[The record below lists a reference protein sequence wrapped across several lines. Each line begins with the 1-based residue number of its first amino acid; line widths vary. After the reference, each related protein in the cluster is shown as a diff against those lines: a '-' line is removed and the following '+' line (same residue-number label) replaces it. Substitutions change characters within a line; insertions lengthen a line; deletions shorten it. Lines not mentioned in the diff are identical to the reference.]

1 MNGAQWVVH
10 ALRAQGVKTVFGYPG
25 GAIMPVY
32 DALYDGG
39 VEHLL
44 CRHEQGAAMAA
55 IGYARSTGKTG
66 VCIATSGPGATNLIT
81 GLADALLDSVPVVAI
96 TGQVSAPFIGTDA
109 FQEVD
114 VLGLSLACTKHS
126 FLVQSLAELPRIMA
140 EAFEVANA
148 GRPGPVLVDIPK
160 DIQLASGELEPWFTT
175 VDNEATFPQADV
187 EQARQMLEQARQ
199 MLEQARQMLEQ
210 ARQMLEQARQMLE
223 QAKKP
228 MLYVG
233 GGVGMAQAVPALRKF
248 IAVTQMPVTC
258 TLKGLGAVEAD
269 YPYYLGMLGMHG
281 TKAAN
286 FAVQECD
293 LLIAVGARFDDRV
306 TGKLNTFAPNA
317 SVIHMDIDP
326 AEMNKLRQAHVALQG
341 DLNSLLPALQQPL
354 KIDAWR
360 QSCAELRAEHA
371 WRYDHPGETIYAP
384 LLLKQLSERKPADSV
399 VTTDVGQHQMWSA
412 QHMTYTRPE
421 NFITSSGLG
430 TMGFGLPAAVGA
442 QVARPNDTV
451 ICISGDGSFMMNVQ
465 ELGTVK
471 RKQLPLKIVLLDNQ
485 RLGMVRQWQQLFFQE
500 RYSETT
506 LTDNPDF
513 LMLASAFGIPGQ
525 HITRKDQ
532 VEAALDTMLASEGPY
547 LLHVSIDE
555 LENVWPLVPPGAS
568 NSEMLEKLS

>member
-10 ALRAQGVKTVFGYPG
+10 ALRAQGVETVFGYPG

-66 VCIATSGPGATNLIT
+66 VCIATSGPGATNLLT

-96 TGQVSAPFIGTDA
+96 TGQVAAPLIGTDA

-126 FLVQSLAELPRIMA
+126 FLVESLDELPRVLA
-140 EAFEVANA
+140 EAFEIAHS

-160 DIQLASGELEPWFTT
+160 DIQLAIGEP
-175 VDNEATFPQADV
+175 EAWLSAV
-187 EQARQMLEQARQ
+187 EDETDLPFAGLQQAREMLAH
-199 MLEQARQMLEQ
+199 
-210 ARQMLEQARQMLE
+210 
-223 QAKKP
+223 AKKP

-233 GGVGMAQAVPALRKF
+233 GGVGIAQAVPALREF
-248 IAVTQMPVTC
+248 ISVTGMPSTV
-258 TLKGLGAVEAD
+258 TLKGLGAVPANHPF
-269 YPYYLGMLGMHG
+269 YTGMLGMHG

-286 FAVQECD
+286 LAVQECD
-293 LLIAVGARFDDRV
+293 LLLAVGARFDDRV
-306 TGKLNTFAPNA
+306 TGKLNTFAPHA
-317 SVIHMDIDP
+317 KVIHMDIDP
-326 AEMNKLRQAHVALQG
+326 AELSKLRQAHVGLQG
-341 DLNSLLPALQQPL
+341 PLNQLLPALQQPL
-354 KIDAWR
+354 HIASW
-360 QSCAELRAEHA
+360 QQHIAALNEEHQ
-371 WRYDHPGETIYAP
+371 WRYDHPGQAIYAP
-384 LLLKQLSERKPADSV
+384 LLLKQLSERKSAEAV
-399 VTTDVGQHQMWSA
+399 VTTDVGQHQMWTA
-412 QHMTYTRPE
+412 QHMTFTRPE

-442 QVARPNDTV
+442 QVARREDTV
-451 ICISGDGSFMMNVQ
+451 ICVSGDGSFMMNVQ
-465 ELGTVK
+465 ELGTIK
-471 RKQLPLKIVLLDNQ
+471 RKQLPVKILLLDNQ
-485 RLGMVRQWQQLFFQE
+485 RLGMVRQWQQLFFEE

-513 LMLASAFGIPGQ
+513 LTLASAFGIPGQ

-532 VEAALDTMLASEGPY
+532 VEAALDALLNSDGPY
-547 LLHVSIDE
+547 MLHVSIDE
-555 LENVWPLVPPGAS
+555 YENVWPLVPPGAS
-568 NSEMLEKLS
+568 NSQMLEKLS

>member
-10 ALRAQGVKTVFGYPG
+10 ALRAQGVDTVFGYPG
-25 GAIMPVY
+25 GAIMPIY

-55 IGYARSTGKTG
+55 IGYARATGKTG
-66 VCIATSGPGATNLIT
+66 VCMATSGPGATNLIT

-96 TGQVSAPFIGTDA
+96 TGQVASPLIGTDA

-126 FLVQSLAELPRIMA
+126 FLVQSLEELPRVMA
-140 EAFEVANA
+140 EAFEVANS

-160 DIQLASGELEPWFTT
+160 DIQVALGDLEPHFST
-175 VDNEATFPQADV
+175 VESDDAFPHVAV
-187 EQARQMLEQARQ
+187 EEARQMIAH
-199 MLEQARQMLEQ
+199 
-210 ARQMLEQARQMLE
+210 
-223 QAKKP
+223 AKQP

-233 GGVGMAQAVPALRKF
+233 GGVGMAQAVPALREF
-248 IAVTQMPVTC
+248 IAVTQMPATC
-258 TLKGLGAVEAD
+258 TLKGLGAVDAD

-286 FAVQECD
+286 LAVQACD

-317 SVIHMDIDP
+317 NVIHMDIDP

-341 DLNSLLPALQQPL
+341 NLNTLLPALQQPL

-360 QSCAELRAEHA
+360 QHTADMRVEHT
-371 WRYDHPGETIYAP
+371 WRYDHPGDAIYAP
-384 LLLKQLSERKPADSV
+384 LLLKQLSDRKPADCV

-513 LMLASAFGIPGQ
+513 LILASAFGIPGQ

-532 VEAALDTMLASEGPY
+532 VEAALDTMLSSEGPY

-568 NSEMLEKLS
+568 NSQMLEKLS

>member
-10 ALRAQGVKTVFGYPG
+10 ALRAQQVDTVFGYPG

-55 IGYARSTGKTG
+55 IGYARATGKTG

-96 TGQVSAPFIGTDA
+96 TGQVAAPLIGTDA

-114 VLGLSLACTKHS
+114 VLGMSLSCTKHS
-126 FLVQSLAELPRIMA
+126 FLVDSLDVLPRVMA
-140 EAFEVANA
+140 EAFHIANS

-160 DIQLASGELEPWFTT
+160 DIQLAVGNWEPHFVTEQEE
-175 VDNEATFPQADV
+175 VLFPQA
-187 EQARQMLEQARQ
+187 EMSQAAAMLA
-199 MLEQARQMLEQ
+199 
-210 ARQMLEQARQMLE
+210 

-233 GGVGMAQAVPALRKF
+233 GGVGMAQAVPALREFLAETKMP
-248 IAVTQMPVTC
+248 IAC
-258 TLKGLGAVEAD
+258 TLKGLGAVASD

-306 TGKLNTFAPNA
+306 TGKLNTFAPHA
-317 SVIHMDIDP
+317 RVIHMDIDP
-326 AEMNKLRQAHVALQG
+326 AEMSKLRQAHVALQG
-341 DLNSLLPALQQPL
+341 DLNALLPALQQQL
-354 KIDAWR
+354 AINEWR
-360 QSCAELRAEHA
+360 QHCADLRHEHA
-371 WRYDHPGETIYAP
+371 WRYDHPGEAIYAP
-384 LLLKQLSERKPADSV
+384 LLLKQLSDRKPENSV
-399 VTTDVGQHQMWSA
+399 VTTDVGQHQMWAA
-412 QHMTYTRPE
+412 QHLSFTRPE

-442 QVARPNDTV
+442 QVARPEDTV

-485 RLGMVRQWQQLFFQE
+485 RLGMVRQWQQLFFNE

-513 LMLASAFGIPGQ
+513 LMLANAFGIPGQ

-532 VEAALDTMLASEGPY
+532 VEAALDAMLSSDGPY

-568 NSEMLEKLS
+568 NSQMLEKLS

>member
-10 ALRAQGVKTVFGYPG
+10 ALRAQGVDTVFGYPG

-55 IGYARSTGKTG
+55 IGYARATGKTG

-96 TGQVSAPFIGTDA
+96 TGQVAAPLIGTDA

-126 FLVQSLAELPRIMA
+126 FLVESLDELPEIMA
-140 EAFEVANA
+140 QAFHLASS
-148 GRPGPVLVDIPK
+148 GRPGPVLIDIPK
-160 DIQLASGELEPWFTT
+160 DIQLASGELEPWLSS
-175 VDNEATFPQADV
+175 VEDTFVIPQA
-187 EQARQMLEQARQ
+187 ELEQARS
-199 MLEQARQMLEQ
+199 LLSQAE
-210 ARQMLEQARQMLE
+210 
-223 QAKKP
+223 KP

-233 GGVGMAQAVPALRKF
+233 GGVGMAQAVPALREF
-248 IAVTQMPVTC
+248 MSQTQIPCAV
-258 TLKGLGAVEAD
+258 TLKGLGAVEAS
-269 YPYYLGMLGMHG
+269 YPWYVGMLGMHG

-286 FAVQECD
+286 LAVQECD

-306 TGKLNTFAPNA
+306 TGKLNTFAPHA
-317 SVIHMDIDP
+317 KVIHMDIDP
-326 AEMNKLRQAHVALQG
+326 AELNKLRQAHVGLQG
-341 DLNSLLPALQQPL
+341 DLNALLPALQRPMA
-354 KIDAWR
+354 IDAWR
-360 QSCAELRAEHA
+360 ERVAALRSEHD
-371 WRYDHPGETIYAP
+371 WRYDHPGEGIFAP
-384 LLLKQLSERKPADSV
+384 LLLKQLSDRKPVNSV
-399 VTTDVGQHQMWSA
+399 VTTDVGQHQMWAA
-412 QHMTYTRPE
+412 QHMRFSRPE

-442 QVARPNDTV
+442 QVARPDDTV
-451 ICISGDGSFMMNVQ
+451 ICVTGDGSFMMNIQ

-485 RLGMVRQWQQLFFQE
+485 RLGMVRQWQQLFFSE
-500 RYSETT
+500 RYSETN
-506 LTDNPDF
+506 LSDNPDF
-513 LMLASAFGIPGQ
+513 LTLASAFGIAGQ
-525 HITRKDQ
+525 RITRKDQ
-532 VEAALDTMLASEGPY
+532 VTAALEAMFNSEGPY

-555 LENVWPLVPPGAS
+555 AENVWPLVPPGAS
-568 NSEMLEKLS
+568 NSQMLEKIS

>member
-10 ALRAQGVKTVFGYPG
+10 ALRAQGVQTVFGYPG

-55 IGYARSTGKTG
+55 IGYARATGKTG

-96 TGQVSAPFIGTDA
+96 TGQVASPFIGTDA

-114 VLGLSLACTKHS
+114 VLGMSLSCTKHS
-126 FLVQSLAELPRIMA
+126 FLVQSLEELPRIMA
-140 EAFEVANA
+140 EAFAVANS

-160 DIQLASGELEPWFTT
+160 DIQLASGTLEPYFTT
-175 VDNEATFPQADV
+175 VENVEVFPHADV
-187 EQARQMLEQARQ
+187 EQARKMLAQAQ
-199 MLEQARQMLEQ
+199 
-210 ARQMLEQARQMLE
+210 
-223 QAKKP
+223 KP
-228 MLYVG
+228 ILYVG
-233 GGVGMAQAVPALRKF
+233 GGVGMAQAVPALREF
-248 IAVTQMPVTC
+248 IAVTQMPAAC

-341 DLNSLLPALQQPL
+341 DLNSLLPALQQSL

-360 QSCAELRAEHA
+360 QHSAELRTEHT
-371 WRYDHPGETIYAP
+371 WRYDHPGEAIYVP
-384 LLLKQLSERKPADSV
+384 LLLKQLSDRKPADSV

-532 VEAALDTMLASEGPY
+532 VEAALDTMLSSQGPY

-568 NSEMLEKLS
+568 NAEMLEKLS

>member
-10 ALRAQGVKTVFGYPG
+10 ALRAQGVQTVFGYPG

-39 VEHLL
+39 LEHLL
-44 CRHEQGAAMAA
+44 CRHEQGAAIAA

-126 FLVQSLAELPRIMA
+126 FLVQSLEELPRVMA
-140 EAFEVANA
+140 EAFQVANS

-160 DIQLASGELEPWFTT
+160 DIQLAVGELEPHFST
-175 VDNEATFPQADV
+175 VEGDVTFPRAEV
-187 EQARQMLEQARQ
+187 EQARQMLAQAQ
-199 MLEQARQMLEQ
+199 
-210 ARQMLEQARQMLE
+210 
-223 QAKKP
+223 KP
-228 MLYVG
+228 VLYVG
-233 GGVGMAQAVPALRKF
+233 GGVGMAQAVPALREF
-248 IAVTQMPVTC
+248 TAVTQIPVVC
-258 TLKGLGAVEAD
+258 TLKGLGAVEAE
-269 YPYYLGMLGMHG
+269 YPFYLGMLGMHG

-286 FAVQECD
+286 FAVQQCD

-306 TGKLNTFAPNA
+306 TGKLNTFAPHA
-317 SVIHMDIDP
+317 KVIHMDIDP
-326 AEMNKLRQAHVALQG
+326 AEMNKLRQVHVGLQG
-341 DLNSLLPALQQPL
+341 DLNALLPALQQPL
-354 KIDAWR
+354 AIADWCHYA
-360 QSCAELRAEHA
+360 ADLRREHA
-371 WRYDHPGETIYAP
+371 WRYDHPGNAIYAP
-384 LLLKQLSERKPADSV
+384 LLLKQLSDRKPQDCV

-442 QVARPNDTV
+442 QVARPEDTV

-532 VEAALDTMLASEGPY
+532 VEAALDAMLNSEGPY

-568 NSEMLEKLS
+568 NSQMLEKLS

>member
-187 EQARQMLEQARQ
+187 
-199 MLEQARQMLEQ
+199 EQARQMLEQ

-442 QVARPNDTV
+442 QVERPNDTV

>member
-10 ALRAQGVKTVFGYPG
+10 ALRAQGVQTVFGYPG

-55 IGYARSTGKTG
+55 IGYARATGKTG

-96 TGQVSAPFIGTDA
+96 TGQVASPFIGTDA

-114 VLGLSLACTKHS
+114 VLGMSLSCTKHS
-126 FLVQSLAELPRIMA
+126 FLVQSLEELPRIMA
-140 EAFEVANA
+140 EAFAVANS

-160 DIQLASGELEPWFTT
+160 DIQLASGTLEPYFTT
-175 VDNEATFPQADV
+175 VENVGDFPHADV
-187 EQARQMLEQARQ
+187 EQARKMLAQAQ
-199 MLEQARQMLEQ
+199 
-210 ARQMLEQARQMLE
+210 
-223 QAKKP
+223 KP
-228 MLYVG
+228 ILYVG
-233 GGVGMAQAVPALRKF
+233 GGVGMAQAVPALREF
-248 IAVTQMPVTC
+248 IAVTQMPVAC

-341 DLNSLLPALQQPL
+341 DLNSLLPALQQSL

-360 QSCAELRAEHA
+360 QNCAELRTEHT
-371 WRYDHPGETIYAP
+371 WRYDHPGEAIYAP
-384 LLLKQLSERKPADSV
+384 LLLKQLSDRKPTDSV

-532 VEAALDTMLASEGPY
+532 VEAALDTMLNCEGPY

>member
-10 ALRAQGVKTVFGYPG
+10 ALRAQGVETVFGYPG
-25 GAIMPVY
+25 GAIMPIY

-55 IGYARSTGKTG
+55 IGYARATGKTG
-66 VCIATSGPGATNLIT
+66 VCMATSGPGATNLIT

-96 TGQVSAPFIGTDA
+96 TGQVASPFIGTDA

-126 FLVQSLAELPRIMA
+126 FLVQSLEELPRVMA
-140 EAFEVANA
+140 EAFEVASS

-160 DIQLASGELEPWFTT
+160 DIQVALGDLEPHFST
-175 VDNEATFPQADV
+175 VKSDDAFPHAEV
-187 EQARQMLEQARQ
+187 EEARQMIA
-199 MLEQARQMLEQ
+199 
-210 ARQMLEQARQMLE
+210 
-223 QAKKP
+223 QAKQP

-233 GGVGMAQAVPALRKF
+233 GGVGMAQAVPALREF
-248 IAVTQMPVTC
+248 IAATQMPATC
-258 TLKGLGAVEAD
+258 TLKGLGAVDAD

-286 FAVQECD
+286 LAVQECD

-317 SVIHMDIDP
+317 KVIHMDIDP

-341 DLNSLLPALQQPL
+341 DLNALLPALEQPL
-354 KIDAWR
+354 
-360 QSCAELRAEHA
+360 
-371 WRYDHPGETIYAP
+371 
-384 LLLKQLSERKPADSV
+384 
-399 VTTDVGQHQMWSA
+399 GQHQMWSA

-513 LMLASAFGIPGQ
+513 LTLASAFGIPGQ

-532 VEAALDTMLASEGPY
+532 VEAALDTMLSSEGPY

-568 NSEMLEKLS
+568 NSQMLEKLS

>member
-10 ALRAQGVKTVFGYPG
+10 ALRAQGVDTVFGYPG
-25 GAIMPVY
+25 GAIMPIY

-55 IGYARSTGKTG
+55 IGYARATGKTG
-66 VCIATSGPGATNLIT
+66 VCMATSGPGATNLIT

-96 TGQVSAPFIGTDA
+96 TGQVASPFIGTDA

-126 FLVQSLAELPRIMA
+126 FLVQSSEELPRILA
-140 EAFEVANA
+140 EAFEVANS

-160 DIQLASGELEPWFTT
+160 DIQVASASFEPWFST
-175 VDNEATFPQADV
+175 VSADEALPQTEIA
-187 EQARQMLEQARQ
+187 QARQMIAGAQ
-199 MLEQARQMLEQ
+199 
-210 ARQMLEQARQMLE
+210 
-223 QAKKP
+223 KP
-228 MLYVG
+228 VLYVG
-233 GGVGMAQAVPALRKF
+233 GGVGMAQAVPALREF
-248 IAVTQMPVTC
+248 VSVTQMPVTC
-258 TLKGLGAVEAD
+258 TLKGLGAVAAE
-269 YPYYLGMLGMHG
+269 YPYYLAMLGMHG

-286 FAVQECD
+286 LAVQQCD

-306 TGKLNTFAPNA
+306 TGKLNTFAPHA
-317 SVIHMDIDP
+317 KVIHLDIDP
-326 AEMNKLRQAHVALQG
+326 AELNKLRLAHVGLQG
-341 DLNSLLPALQQPL
+341 DLNALLPALQQPL
-354 KIDAWR
+354 EIDPWR
-360 QSCAELRAEHA
+360 QYVADLRREHA
-371 WRYDHPGETIYAP
+371 WRYDHPGDAIYAP
-384 LLLKQLSERKPADSV
+384 LLLRQLSERKPADAV

-412 QHMTYTRPE
+412 QHMDYTRPE

-442 QVARPNDTV
+442 QVARPDDTV

-485 RLGMVRQWQQLFFQE
+485 RLGMVRQWQQLFFEE

-513 LMLASAFGIPGQ
+513 LTLASAFGIPGQ

-532 VEAALDTMLASEGPY
+532 VEAALDAMLNSKGPY

-568 NSEMLEKLS
+568 NAEMLEKLS

>member
-10 ALRAQGVKTVFGYPG
+10 ALRAQGVEIVFGYPG
-25 GAIMPVY
+25 GAIMPIY

-55 IGYARSTGKTG
+55 IGFARATGKTG
-66 VCIATSGPGATNLIT
+66 VCMATSGPGATNLIT

-96 TGQVSAPFIGTDA
+96 TGQVALPLIGTDA

-126 FLVQSLAELPRIMA
+126 FLVQSLEELPRVMA
-140 EAFEVANA
+140 EAFEVANS
-148 GRPGPVLVDIPK
+148 GRPGPVLIDIPK
-160 DIQLASGELEPWFTT
+160 DIQLAMGDLEPHFST
-175 VDNEATFPQADV
+175 VETEDVFPYAEV
-187 EQARQMLEQARQ
+187 EDARQMLAQAQ
-199 MLEQARQMLEQ
+199 Q
-210 ARQMLEQARQMLE
+210 
-223 QAKKP
+223 P
-228 MLYVG
+228 ILYIG
-233 GGVGMAQAVPALRKF
+233 GGVGMAQAVPALREF
-248 IAVTQMPVTC
+248 IDVTQMPATC
-258 TLKGLGAVEAD
+258 TLKGLGAVNAD

-286 FAVQECD
+286 LAVQECD

-317 SVIHMDIDP
+317 KVIHMDIDP
-326 AEMNKLRQAHVALQG
+326 AEMHKLRQAHVALQG
-341 DLNSLLPALQQPL
+341 DLNALLPALQQSL
-354 KIDAWR
+354 SIDAWR
-360 QSCAELRAEHA
+360 QHAAAMRTENA
-371 WRYDHPGETIYAP
+371 WRYDHPGEAIYAP
-384 LLLKQLSERKPADSV
+384 LLLKQLSDRKPADSV

-471 RKQLPLKIVLLDNQ
+471 RKQLPLKILLLDNQ
-485 RLGMVRQWQQLFFQE
+485 RLGMVRQWQQLFFNE

-513 LMLASAFGIPGQ
+513 LVLASAFGIPGQ

-532 VEAALDTMLASEGPY
+532 VEAALDTMLSSEGPY

-568 NSEMLEKLS
+568 NAQMLEKLS

>member
-10 ALRAQGVKTVFGYPG
+10 ALRAQGVETVFGYPG

-55 IGYARSTGKTG
+55 IGYARATGKTG

-126 FLVQSLAELPRIMA
+126 FLVQSLEELPRIMA
-140 EAFEVANA
+140 EAFDVARS

-160 DIQLASGELEPWFTT
+160 DIQLASGALEPYFTT
-175 VDNEATFPQADV
+175 VESEAAFPHAEV
-187 EQARQMLEQARQ
+187 EQARAMLAQAQ
-199 MLEQARQMLEQ
+199 
-210 ARQMLEQARQMLE
+210 
-223 QAKKP
+223 KP

-233 GGVGMAQAVPALRKF
+233 GGVGMAQAVPALREF
-248 IAVTQMPVTC
+248 LATTQMPVTC

-293 LLIAVGARFDDRV
+293 LLIAIGARFDDRV
-306 TGKLNTFAPNA
+306 TGKLNTFAPHA

-326 AEMNKLRQAHVALQG
+326 AELNKLRQAHVALQG
-341 DLNSLLPALQQPL
+341 DLNALLPALQQPVN
-354 KIDAWR
+354 IDAWR
-360 QSCAELRAEHA
+360 QRNTELRAEHS
-371 WRYDHPGETIYAP
+371 WRYDHPGDAIYAP
-384 LLLKQLSERKPADSV
+384 LLLKQLSERKPANCV

-471 RKQLPLKIVLLDNQ
+471 RKQLPLKMVLLDNQ
-485 RLGMVRQWQQLFFQE
+485 RLGMVRQWQQLFFAE

-532 VEAALDTMLASEGPY
+532 VEAALDTLLNSEGPY
-547 LLHVSIDE
+547 LLHVSINE

-568 NSEMLEKLS
+568 NSEMLEKTL